1 MRVSDLCGALEN
13 VTGRVQVVVVLI
25 ISAKRYPK
33 SVWLAVCLDRIN
45 SLNCLGVGLDDLEKD
60 WVQV

>member
-1 MRVSDLCGALEN
+1 LRGSDLSGALQN

-45 SLNCLGVGLDDLEKD
+45 RLYCLGVGLDNLKKD